1 MRALPSFS
9 SSSSAPSTTTTSTT
23 KRFWRQN
30 RIGRK
35 TSNFFNVFGGNFSS
49 KTAQCFPLVVCE
61 DKIRK
66 DKNWIRG
73 TLGYVQT
80 DWKLSRCLLKH
91 LKTYVSL
98 FYVVWRYPTWVKVR
112 ARALGFLLFSQNVS
126 TFFFPFCVFLVSCD
140 DLVTIFLADFASAP
154 AIPSRALPWTST
166 NLVG

>member
-91 LKTYVSL
+91 LHTYVSL

-112 ARALGFLLFSQNVS
+112 ARALGFLFFLKMWWARFFSILC
-126 TFFFPFCVFLVSCD
+126 FCFACD

-154 AIPSRALPWTST
+154 AIPSRTLPWTST